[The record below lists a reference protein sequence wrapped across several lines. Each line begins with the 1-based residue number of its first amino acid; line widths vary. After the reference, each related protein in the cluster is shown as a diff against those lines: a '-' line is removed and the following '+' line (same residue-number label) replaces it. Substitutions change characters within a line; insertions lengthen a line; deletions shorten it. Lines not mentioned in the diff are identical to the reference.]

1 MTVVKSGPTHSNVL
15 QDQLQKSRY
24 GLTWGD
30 FSFGTVTLG
39 GKIRLDMIL
48 LATAARSE
56 PFFAFFSKAINA
68 FVVEVVDANIAV

>member
-1 MTVVKSGPTHSNVL
+1 
-15 QDQLQKSRY
+15 
-24 GLTWGD
+24 
-30 FSFGTVTLG
+30 
-39 GKIRLDMIL
+39 MIL